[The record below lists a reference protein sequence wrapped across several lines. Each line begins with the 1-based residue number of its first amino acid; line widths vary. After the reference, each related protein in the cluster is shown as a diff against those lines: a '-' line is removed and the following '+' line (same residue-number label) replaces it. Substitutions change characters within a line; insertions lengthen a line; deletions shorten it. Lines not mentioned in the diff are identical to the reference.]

1 MCIILPRLDASE
13 DDGSLERLVND
24 RHRKPNAN
32 AKVIEVDGQV
42 RIAIFA
48 VGDIA
53 AGEEIR
59 YNYRKNLEFPW
70 RKKSSYFKYEKENDL
85 RLGKR
90 HFHSPKP
97 ETLTL

>member
-1 MCIILPRLDASE
+1 MVYMCIILPRLDASE

-48 VGDIA
+48 VG
-53 AGEEIR
+53 
-59 YNYRKNLEFPW
+59 K
-70 RKKSSYFKYEKENDL
+70 
-85 RLGKR
+85 
-90 HFHSPKP
+90 
-97 ETLTL
+97 